1 LFDQFFKLIFF
12 SDLLPFSYTDDR
24 ISLAYENLREIPQAV
39 VELYGTAVKILDLS
53 HNLIRDLSFLSN
65 FRSLNSLILDKNP
78 APDAATLP
86 YLPDLE
92 LLW

>member
-1 LFDQFFKLIFF
+1 MTFENFFY
-12 SDLLPFSYTDDR
+12 SDLTSSTCTEDR
-24 ISLAYENLREIPQAV
+24 ISLAYENLKEIPKSV
-39 VELYGTAVKILDLS
+39 VELYGTVVKILDLS
-53 HNLIRDLSFLSN
+53 HNQIRDLTFLAH

-78 APDAATLP
+78 APDASSLP